1 MMSYEKWKDYNVIGK
16 HPYVKN
22 KKAKAILVTIE
33 NAEEV
38 AKETIKEEDQ

>member
-1 MMSYEKWKDYNVIGK
+1 MSYEKWKDYNVIGK
-16 HPYVKN
+16 HRYVKN